1 MSHLVNGKSNYLS
14 PRRVDFFSEI
24 SRDLDQ
30 VWNEVF
36 GSSYLNGKKSKGYP
50 ALDALRLK
58 DNLVVQY
65 AVPGVKLEDLS
76 VEVSSDE
83 KGKLLTVVGRLSSE
97 YKHQE
102 DSYQIR
108 ELSSQE
114 FRRVVRLPE
123 DVLDEEPE
131 AVLKDGV
138 LRLTFNTSLK
148 QEPEPKVK
156 KIQVKS
162 E

>member
-1 MSHLVNGKSNYLS
+1 MSNFLNYKGYLS
-14 PRRVDFFSEI
+14 PRRIDLFSEVG
-24 SRDLDQ
+24 RDIDQ

-36 GSSYLNGKKSKGYP
+36 GNSYLNGKKSKGYP
-50 ALDALRLK
+50 ALDVLRFK
-58 DNLVVQY
+58 DSLSIQY

-76 VEVSSDE
+76 VEVSNDE
-83 KGKLLTVVGRLSSE
+83 KGKVLTVAGKLSSD
-97 YKHQE
+97 YKYEE
-102 DSYQIR
+102 DNYHIR
-108 ELSSQE
+108 ELSGQE

-138 LRLTFNTSLK
+138 LKLTFRTSFE
-148 QEPEPKVK
+148 QEPEVRVK